1 MSQALKKGVITYTP
15 YEGLNYIV
23 LEFRQITPQGKRI
36 GEPPEIQI
44 NCYRGNP
51 GE

>member
-23 LEFRQITPQGKRI
+23 LEIRQITPQGKRI
-36 GEPPEIQI
+36 DEPPEIQI